1 MDAQTRKKIVSHAW
15 DATVGAGITDE
26 DRGPS
31 ARELA
36 RLAQVLGHSL
46 TAEDERVFRSAWARY
61 MQEANQV

>member
-26 DRGPS
+26 DRGPN

-36 RLAQVLGHSL
+36 RLAQVLGHPL
-46 TAEDERVFRSAWARY
+46 TADEERVFRSAWARY
-61 MQEANQV
+61 TQEANQV